1 MAQKLERKK
10 QRRQRMNRDLRRE
23 QLLDCAVRVVAR
35 NGLGSSPHAATAKE
49 AGVSVATVFAYF
61 PTRTDLMR
69 AVVQDVD
76 RFYEALSRKE
86 FSKNLG
92 AADTILQL
100 LEGCA
105 VAVTTDPDRTKISL
119 DWSSSLGQ
127 EDLWPL
133 FLEFHRRSV
142 VRIATIIRRGQ
153 RDREIPSSVNAT
165 EAALIIA
172 SSGQTTLLMV
182 LTETPLKTIRHFH
195 HELVHGALHLPPPPR
210 HNPVVLPRRKSNG
223 RARMLAR

>member
-1 MAQKLERKK
+1 MARKPERKK
-10 QRRQRMNRDLRRE
+10 ERRQRMNRDLRRE

-49 AGVSVATVFAYF
+49 ANVSVATVFAYF
-61 PTRTDLMR
+61 PTRSDLMR

-76 RFYEALSRKE
+76 RFYETLSRKA
-86 FSKNLG
+86 FSNNLG
-92 AADTILQL
+92 AAEAIIQL
-100 LEGCA
+100 LDGCA
-105 VAVTTDPDRTKISL
+105 RAVTSDPDRTKISL

-153 RDREIPSSVNAT
+153 RDKEIPSSVNAA

-182 LTETPLKTIRHFH
+182 LTQTPMKTIRHYQL
-195 HELVHGALHLPPPPR
+195 ELVHGALHLPPPPR
-210 HNPVVLPRRKSNG
+210 HNPVVLPKRTSNG
-223 RARMLAR
+223 RARMLAT

>member
-1 MAQKLERKK
+1 MR
-10 QRRQRMNRDLRRE
+10 
-23 QLLDCAVRVVAR
+23 CACR
-35 NGLGSSPHAATAKE
+35 GLGSSPHAATAKE

-69 AVVQDVD
+69 AVVKDVD

-86 FSKNLG
+86 FSKNLS
-92 AADTILQL
+92 ATDTILQL

-105 VAVTTDPDRTKISL
+105 MAVTTDPDRTKISL

-153 RDREIPSSVNAT
+153 REKKIPASVNAT
-165 EAALIIA
+165 EAGLIIA

-182 LTETPLKTIRHFH
+182 LTQTPMKTIRHYQRQ
-195 HELVHGALHLPPPPR
+195 LVHGALHLPPPPR
-210 HNPVVLPRRKSNG
+210 HNPVVLPRRAASGKVP
-223 RARMLAR
+223 RLLVT